1 MMEPVEQVEMTQAV
15 DEILIIQTVAVDPKM
30 VLVSK
35 IDIRMSSLHIQTD
48 LIPEMEILTTYS
60 LTTRVFV

>member
-1 MMEPVEQVEMTQAV
+1 MTQAV

-35 IDIRMSSLHIQTD
+35 IDTRISSLHIQTD

-60 LTTRVFV
+60 LLEHLYEM

>member
-1 MMEPVEQVEMTQAV
+1 MTQAV

-35 IDIRMSSLHIQTD
+35 IDTRISSLQIQTD

-60 LTTRVFV
+60 LLEHLYEM

>member
-1 MMEPVEQVEMTQAV
+1 MNHSHSGN
-15 DEILIIQTVAVDPKM
+15 DPKM

-35 IDIRMSSLHIQTD
+35 IDIRMSSLHIQTN

-60 LTTRVFV
+60 QLEHLEI

>member
-1 MMEPVEQVEMTQAV
+1 MTQAV